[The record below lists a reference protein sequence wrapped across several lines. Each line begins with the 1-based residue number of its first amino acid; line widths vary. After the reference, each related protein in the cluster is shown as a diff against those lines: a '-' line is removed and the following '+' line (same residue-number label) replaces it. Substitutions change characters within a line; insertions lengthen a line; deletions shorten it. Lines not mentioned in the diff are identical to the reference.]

1 MLYVE
6 KDEGYESASIGI
18 LGMTVVAV
26 LIALAGSFLPGL
38 PRGAAFGHE
47 FGLAGMP
54 MPLRLPLTR
63 PVYLSRGESFEVD
76 YHAIVRLGRLSV
88 KVTYAESPFGLV
100 IKPAQET
107 ILSVS
112 NSASGVVRYT
122 ALRDGYYLFVPSTDV
137 ISSISQQ
144 CEDKLLEFWRAVRAE
159 NSACPKFNISYRMT
173 YFIGP
178 GK

>member
-6 KDEGYESASIGI
+6 KDEQYEFASIGVF
-18 LGMTVVAV
+18 GMTLVAV
-26 LIALAGSFLPGL
+26 LIAIAGSFLPGL

-47 FGLAGMP
+47 FGLSGMP

-63 PVYLSRGESFEVD
+63 PVYLYRGESFEID

-88 KVTYAESPFGLV
+88 KVISAESPLGLV
-100 IKPAQET
+100 IKPTQET
-107 ILSVS
+107 VLSVS
-112 NSASGVVRYT
+112 NSASGTVRYNI
-122 ALRDGYYLFVPSTDV
+122 LRDGYYLFLPSTDV

-144 CEDKLLEFWRAVRAE
+144 CEDRLFEFWRAMRAE